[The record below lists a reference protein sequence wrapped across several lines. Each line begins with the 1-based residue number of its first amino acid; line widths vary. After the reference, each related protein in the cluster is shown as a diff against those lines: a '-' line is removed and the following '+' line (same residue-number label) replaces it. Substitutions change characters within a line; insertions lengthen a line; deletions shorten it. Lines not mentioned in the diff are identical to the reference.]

1 MRMTPAKRPESRS
14 LQRAARLAWVPAALM
29 PVACGPSPIHV
40 NGVARESSEMRPLRN
55 LPQGAYGQLHVLVR
69 AASEPGE
76 QGEAP
81 ECGATPLDG
90 DPDHNNAACVPSDA
104 SNAAVRL
111 VRQRLRSYGL
121 GVVRSEKEPYDYE
134 VRVLIVGVAPK
145 RPDPMGAKALAKV
158 TFTRAENGTGAF
170 FASVDA
176 KAAASAFDT
185 VARDCALQDSELASF
200 TASAFQ
206 PMTPE
211 FDIVALT
218 SDAVDNIVGC
228 AELARFFLDAKNQF
242 PAPAAAPAPTA
253 APPPPAAPAA
263 PH

>member
-1 MRMTPAKRPESRS
+1 
-14 LQRAARLAWVPAALM
+14 
-29 PVACGPSPIHV
+29 V
-40 NGVARESSEMRPLRN
+40 NGVAKESSELRALRN

-69 AASEPGE
+69 AGSEAGE
-76 QGEAP
+76 SGEAP
-81 ECGATPLDG
+81 ECGATPLEG
-90 DPDHNNAACVPSDA
+90 APDHNNAACVPSDA

-134 VRVLIVGVAPK
+134 VRVLVVGVAPK

-158 TFTRAENGTGAF
+158 TFTRADGGNGAF
-170 FASVDA
+170 FGSIDP
-176 KAAASAFDT
+176 KAASSAFDT

-200 TASAFQ
+200 SASAFQ

-228 AELARFFLDAKNQF
+228 AELARFFLDAKNQY
-242 PAPAAAPAPTA
+242 PA
-253 APPPPAAPAA
+253 PAAPAA
-263 PH
+263 PPPAAAPAAPH